1 MSSQKTAAAGLALAA
16 AVLLAPFASAQT
28 TQNNDQRMEWW
39 REARFGMFIH
49 WGIYSA
55 LGGEWNGLD
64 YGKEMGGGS
73 AEHIFFRSPIP
84 RQEYKSLAGRFN
96 PVQFNAAEWVR
107 MAKGA
112 GMKYMVITSKH
123 HDGFS
128 MYGTK
133 LTPYN
138 IVDATPFH
146 RDVAGELAAECRKQG
161 IRFGV
166 YYSHSLDWE
175 HRKRSW
181 RNLPPPP
188 PAYVDLVKGQLA
200 ELLTRYGRMSLL
212 WFDVGDQYK
221 DINTQYGELVKR
233 LSPETIVSGRLGG
246 HGNIAD
252 YRSEG
257 DRRIPPA
264 RVTGDVETPM
274 TMRDNWGFDRDES
287 NWKSVKD
294 LLERFTLTV
303 CRGANMLLNVGPTP
317 QGTFTP
323 EEIERLRGI
332 GEWMKANGE
341 AITGTTASPFDFDF
355 EWGSISQ
362 KPGRLYLHVL
372 KWNPTGIACPGLKTT
387 VKRAYLLADPKRSA
401 LKVEQDTAKGTLRV
415 RVAARAPSELVN
427 VIVLELNGELKTD
440 PETKGTY
447 HWVKG
452 VGIRLNTEKMERQR
466 KLGWDPKWSWDTA
479 ADAATGK

>member
-1 MSSQKTAAAGLALAA
+1 MSKVRFLGAAL
-16 AVLLAPFASAQT
+16 LLAPSILAQSGPA
-28 TQNNDQRMEWW
+28 QDARMAWW

-49 WGIYSA
+49 WGIYSV

-73 AEHIFFRSPIP
+73 CEHIFYRSPIP
-84 RQEYKSLAGRFN
+84 REEYKGLAGRFN
-96 PVQFNAAEWVR
+96 PTRFEAAEWVR
-107 MAKGA
+107 IAKQA

-128 MYGTK
+128 MFKTAAS
-133 LTPYN
+133 PYN
-138 IVDATPFH
+138 IVDATPFR
-146 RDVAGELAAECRKQG
+146 RDVIGELAAECRKQG

-188 PAYVDLVKGQLA
+188 PAYIDLVKTQLS
-200 ELLTRYGRMSLL
+200 ELLTGYGRMSML

-221 DINTQYGELVKR
+221 DVNTSYGELVKR

-246 HGNIAD
+246 HANIAD

-264 RVTGDVETPM
+264 RVVGDVETPM
-274 TMRDNWGFDRDES
+274 TMRDNWGYDRDEN

-294 LLERFTLTV
+294 LLERLSLTV

-317 QGTFTP
+317 EGVFTP
-323 EEIERLRGI
+323 EEVERLRGI
-332 GEWMKANGE
+332 GDWLKINGE
-341 AITGTTASPFDFDF
+341 AVYGTTASPFDFDF

-362 KPGRLYLHVL
+362 KPGKLYLHVL
-372 KWNPTGIACPGLKTT
+372 KWNPAGIEVPGVKTR
-387 VKRAYLLADPKRSA
+387 VRRAYLLSDAKRKR
-401 LKVEQDTAKGTLRV
+401 LKVVQDLAAGSIRV
-415 RVAARAPSELVN
+415 QVPEAAPSELVN
-427 VIVLELNGELKTD
+427 VIVLDLAGPVQTD
-440 PETKGTY
+440 PIAKGSY
-447 HWVKG
+447 IWVRG
-452 VGIRLNTEKMERQR
+452 VDIRLNKEKMERQR
-466 KLGWDPKWSWDTA
+466 KLGWDPSWSWDSPA
-479 ADAATGK
+479 RQ

>member
-1 MSSQKTAAAGLALAA
+1 MLTLIRIAAWCLAAGAILC
-16 AVLLAPFASAQT
+16 APPASAQA
-28 TQNNDQRMEWW
+28 QPNKDERMAWW

-49 WGIYSA
+49 WGLYSA
-55 LGGEWNGLD
+55 LGGEWNGMD

-73 AEHIFFRSPIP
+73 AEHILYRSRIP
-84 RQEYKSLAGRFN
+84 AEEYKGLARNFN
-96 PVQFNAAEWVR
+96 PVRFNAAEWVR
-107 MAKGA
+107 IARDA

-128 MYGTK
+128 LYGTK
-133 LTPYN
+133 VTPYN
-138 IVDATPFH
+138 VVDATPFK
-146 RDVAGELAAECRKQG
+146 RDVVGELAAECRKQG

-181 RNLPPPP
+181 HKLPPP
-188 PAYVDLVKGQLA
+188 PAYVDLVKGQLT
-200 ELLTRYGRMSLL
+200 ELLTRYGGMSLL

-233 LSPETIVSGRLGG
+233 LSPHTIISGRLGG
-246 HGNIAD
+246 HSNIAD

-294 LLERFTLTV
+294 LLERFSLTV

-317 QGTFTP
+317 EGTYTP
-323 EEIERLRGI
+323 EEIERLRGM
-332 GEWMKANGE
+332 GEWMKVNGE
-341 AITGTTASPFDFDF
+341 AIYGTTASPFDFDF
-355 EWGSISQ
+355 TWGSITQ
-362 KPGRLYLHVL
+362 KPGKLYLHVL
-372 KWNPTGIACPGLKTT
+372 KWDPAGIAFSGLKTP
-387 VKRAYLLADPKRSA
+387 VKRAYLLADPKRKELQFDQNPAAGS
-401 LKVEQDTAKGTLRV
+401 LRV
-415 RVAARAPSELVN
+415 KVATEAPSGLVN
-427 VIVLELNGELKTD
+427 VIVLELKGPLQTD
-440 PETKGTY
+440 PAATGKY
-447 HWVKG
+447 VRVKG
-452 VGIRLNTEKMERQR
+452 VDIRLNKEKMEKQH
-466 KLGWDPKWSWDTA
+466 KLGWDDKWSWDTA
-479 ADAATGK
+479 DAGKK

>member
-1 MSSQKTAAAGLALAA
+1 MMTFRSAAFLLVPLVLAA
-16 AVLLAPFASAQT
+16 QPQP
-28 TQNNDQRMEWW
+28 QDQRMAWW

-55 LGGEWNGLD
+55 LGGEWNGMD

-73 AEHIFFRSPIP
+73 AEHIYFRSLIP
-84 RQEYKSLAGRFN
+84 REEYMGLAARFN
-96 PVQFNAAEWVR
+96 PVKFNAAEWVR
-107 MAKGA
+107 IAREA

-128 MYGTK
+128 MFGTK
-133 LTPYN
+133 MTPYN
-138 IVDATPFH
+138 IVDATPFK
-146 RDVAGELAAECRKQG
+146 RDVVGELAAECRKQG

-175 HRKRSW
+175 NRKRAW

-188 PAYVDLVKGQLA
+188 PEYVRLVKGQLT

-221 DINTQYGELVKR
+221 DINTEYGELVKR

-246 HGNIAD
+246 HASIAD

-274 TMRDNWGFDRDES
+274 TLRDNWGYDHDES
-287 NWKSVKD
+287 NWKSVQD
-294 LLERFTLTV
+294 LLERLSLTA

-317 QGTFTP
+317 EGAFTP
-323 EEIERLRGI
+323 EEVERLRGI
-332 GEWMKANGE
+332 GQWLKVNGE
-341 AITGTTASPFDFDF
+341 AVYGTTAGPFDFDF

-372 KWNPTGIACPGLKTT
+372 KWNPAGISFPGLKTP
-387 VKRAYLLADPKRSA
+387 VRGAYLLADPKRSP
-401 LKVEQDTAKGTLRV
+401 LKVAHNPATGAVTVSVPAQPPG
-415 RVAARAPSELVN
+415 PYVN
-427 VIVLELNGELKTD
+427 VIALDLDGPLHTD
-440 PETKGTY
+440 PAATGSY
-447 HWVKG
+447 VWVKG
-452 VGIRLNTEKMERQR
+452 VDIRLNKEKMDRQR
-466 KLGWDPKWSWDTA
+466 KTGWDDKWSWDSLNSPA
-479 ADAATGK
+479 SKK